1 MLSSLRTAALAFFLA
16 LSTLAGTQAHAQRVE
31 FRGTAQFYNF
41 TAPCASIG
49 WTGANLFN
57 VRYRPGNVGTNGPAS
72 GMNFYDR
79 YYAFY
84 FLRFNG
90 QFERVWRTLDE
101 PYGEAGSIGGIPT
114 NWDSPAMQLRIVTQT
129 PATITPT
136 TTSVQILG
144 LVRNF
149 DGVTGCSAWF
159 DATMLV
165 RR

>member
-1 MLSSLRTAALAFFLA
+1 MLSSLRTAALAFFVA

-41 TAPCASIG
+41 TARCADFG

-57 VRYRPGNVGTNGPAS
+57 VRYRPANVGTNGPAS

-84 FLRFNG
+84 FLRFDG
-90 QFERVWRTLDE
+90 QFERTWQTLNE

-114 NWDSPAMQLRIVTQT
+114 SWDSPAMQLRIIRQIPT
-129 PATITPT
+129 TITPT
-136 TTSVQILG
+136 TTSVQITG
-144 LVRNF
+144 MVRNF
-149 DGVTGCSAWF
+149 DTLTGCSATF